1 VSVGRRNIAP
11 VSDLPAPDFDPG
23 SAYPEI
29 AHLKRAVVAGD
40 GASVD
45 AFFARCADQDS
56 YAFGVRIA
64 GEAAAPEGFL
74 EDWAARET
82 SSTLGRTLLAS
93 RLIELGWDIRSSA
106 RAQYVSRRQF
116 DSFHEYLRH
125 AERLLIE
132 ATALA
137 PDNLAAWTLR
147 MITARGLELGQ
158 AEARRR
164 YDRAARTDPNF
175 LATQTQLLQ
184 QLCPK
189 WSGSF
194 ETMHAFALE
203 SMRRAP
209 EGAPNA
215 VLVLEGHLERWLDVG
230 GGDKGRAYLCGDAV
244 QQEITEAATRS
255 VLHPRFRPGYR
266 FAAVHNTFAMVFS
279 LVGNQ
284 RAAATH
290 FRALGA
296 LATRFPWA
304 YLGDPGRAFRERRA
318 TALAKG

>member
-1 VSVGRRNIAP
+1 VPA
-11 VSDLPAPDFDPG
+11 LPAPVLDPG
-23 SAYPEI
+23 VVYPEI
-29 AHLKRAVVAGD
+29 AQLKRAVSAGD

-45 AFFARCADQDS
+45 AFFARCADQDA
-56 YAFGVRIA
+56 YAFGVRVA
-64 GEAAAPEGFL
+64 GEVAAPEGFL
-74 EDWAARET
+74 EDWAAGET
-82 SSTLGRTLLAS
+82 SATLGRTLLAS
-93 RLIELGWDIRSSA
+93 RLVEVGWGIRSNA
-106 RAQYVSRRQF
+106 RAQHVSRQQF
-116 DSFHEYLRH
+116 DSFHEYLRR

-132 ATALA
+132 VTALA

-147 MITARGLELGQ
+147 LITARGLELGQ

-164 YDRAARTDPNF
+164 YGRGARTEPDF

-194 ETMHAFALE
+194 EEMHAFALE
-203 SMRRAP
+203 CMRRAP

-230 GGDKGRAYLCGDAV
+230 GGDKGLAYLKGDAV
-244 QQEITEAATRS
+244 QQEIMEAAARS
-255 VLHPRFRPGYR
+255 VLHPAFRAGYR
-266 FAAVHNTFAMVFS
+266 SAAVHNTFAMVFS

-290 FRALGA
+290 FRAVGA
-296 LATRFPWA
+296 LITSLPWA
-304 YLGDPGRAFRERRA
+304 YLGDPARVFQERRA
-318 TALAKG
+318 IALAKG